1 MRLRTQLIL
10 VALCA
15 SLALGSLGAF
25 LFGRTLHQATDPL
38 LERTAILAE
47 QAVLQRWRSERHHRR
62 QILQYVTQR
71 ASLRAYL
78 LAGDRDQLAHI
89 ARTLVGSRGQADMPP
104 APSTVG
110 TSPSPAGGS
119 ASTPSHSLGID
130 SIALTDRSGEI
141 VSMAAAT
148 PMDEVHMPRVAIRAI
163 QEALGPDGELVAI
176 NDALW
181 EVYRLPIGS
190 DLWAGHLIAA
200 YRLSPSALSSLT
212 EGLEIGI
219 AVLHNDVAASTF
231 PPTIVT
237 KPRTL
242 VSSWTSDSRRLR
254 DQYRVRVAVLGHA
267 TLIIGTLLST
277 HSELVGHAPRQAA
290 AVLAL
295 LLLATLF
302 VVFAGIERI
311 TRPIEQLKDAADQLG
326 RGQLLRARSLLQ
338 DFSDRNDEIGTLAS
352 AFNVAAQRLNS
363 FVASSMRLVRHL
375 GTAVSTVERSANS
388 LAAGA
393 AKQEQRLN
401 EVASIMAPLLKSLN
415 HTTQALGDARTSAIS
430 LSLVSNAT
438 DQAMALLTTGI
449 RRTEALLNNSEG
461 TGEQRG
467 SYRTASLLQQ
477 IAQVGKLHSDL
488 RDSLLRLR
496 DHVGLIKNNLD
507 EAVEVHVREQ
517 HQSEHLGRATGEVD
531 RLAKQH
537 AGEAV
542 SLRGSAQQLRRDI
555 EHLSKLL
562 SAMESNGPLE
572 IDETVA
578 ASSGFYSPIRAENG
592 AGMDSA
598 LGPPS
603 RRSGRSA
610 SADDL
615 VPASRRS
622 MHSPQSATSSRPDL
636 TPVNRQSLPTS
647 RSATSSR
654 PDLPPV
660 NRHSPPTSRSG
671 TSSKPELPPVRLTGG
686 SKPAPA
692 PATAPSTSGS
702 PSPKK

>member
-62 QILQYVTQR
+62 QLLQYVTQR

-89 ARTLVGSRGQADMPP
+89 ARTLVGSRGQADTPP
-104 APSTVG
+104 APSAVG
-110 TSPSPAGGS
+110 TSPSPAGS

-148 PMDEVHMPRVAIRAI
+148 PMDEVHTPRVAIRAI

-254 DQYRVRVAVLGHA
+254 EQYRVRVAVLGHA

-415 HTTQALGDARTSAIS
+415 QTTQALGDARTSAIS

-592 AGMDSA
+592 AGADSA

-622 MHSPQSATSSRPDL
+622 MHSPQSATSSKPDH
-636 TPVNRQSLPTS
+636 TPVNRQNLPTA

-654 PDLPPV
+654 PDLTPV
-660 NRHSPPTSRSG
+660 NRHSPPTARSG
-671 TSSKPELPPVRLTGG
+671 TSSKPELPPVRLAGG
-686 SKPAPA
+686 TKPA